1 MFTPGIEQLA
11 KARYHILLQ
20 EIETG
25 QHIRRARA
33 DRPGFHDR
41 LLESL
46 GEFLISFG
54 LELKKRYGANS
65 AAPVSGRLA
74 EVGLRI

>member
-1 MFTPGIEQLA
+1 MFTSSIEQVA
-11 KARYHILLQ
+11 KARYHILFQ
-20 EIETG
+20 ESETG
-25 QHIRRARA
+25 QRIRRARA
-33 DRPGFHDR
+33 DRPGLHVR

-65 AAPVSGRLA
+65 TAPVSGGWA
-74 EVGLRI
+74 KVGL